1 MNDNHVEKIRRIMIC
16 VNRIDGIYYK
26 ISKSIGIKENTL
38 SLFYALSDGRS
49 HTQKEICDEW
59 LIPRTTINTVVREC
73 VRDGYVRLQKSSHS
87 KEKELILTDTGQK
100 YVGELME
107 ELFRIENASYAAARE
122 AFGDTFVEALHTFTN
137 ELEAR
142 TSETGG
148 GSIRKGVP

>member
-26 ISKSIGIKENTL
+26 ISKNMGIKENTL

-107 ELFRIENASYAAARE
+107 ELFRIENASYAVARE